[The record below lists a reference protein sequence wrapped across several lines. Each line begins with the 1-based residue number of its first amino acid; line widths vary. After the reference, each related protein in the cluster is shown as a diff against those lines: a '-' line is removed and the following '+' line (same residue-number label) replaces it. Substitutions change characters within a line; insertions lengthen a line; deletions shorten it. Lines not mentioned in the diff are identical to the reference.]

1 MQNFMEISQTDL
13 FEITG
18 GGIWGKIGS
27 FFITIG
33 AVLMIDAPPVGL
45 AMVIVGTAF
54 LAYNIATR

>member
-27 FFITIG
+27 SLITIG
-33 AVLMIDAPPVGL
+33 AVLITGVTPISITLGL
-45 AMVIVGTAF
+45 LS
-54 LAYNIATR
+54 LATIWL